1 VRVAAARDVYL
12 EEAKDTALAMYSRES
27 AMKVLDRIRGAAG
40 FDALTEE
47 RARAMGPDVLV
58 TERTMNLPLS
68 DYAADS
74 LQRRSLIRSV
84 GRPTLGDEQTF
95 AVAQDVWNTWK
106 GMLARRA

>member
-1 VRVAAARDVYL
+1 MWAPVKKQALGL
-12 EEAKDTALAMYSRES
+12 EEALRGELGGLRQDEMRLLDKF
-27 AMKVLDRIRGAAG
+27 VLSG
-40 FDALTEE
+40 
-47 RARAMGPDVLV
+47 V
-58 TERTMNLPLS
+58 RTMNLPLS

-95 AVAQDVWNTWK
+95 AVPQDVWNTWK